1 MTFIFN
7 NERLAAINIAKLDHT
22 SLFKQNVF
30 PEQVVGEPHCQF
42 PAFFPL
48 ASNDA
53 VTVSVLLSVSIQL
66 SWPLNLFVVT
76 QGPEQGVLL
85 YINVFTQYNRLFGTN
100 IPFPY
105 DNKAAWGNYLK
116 SEKELQQPLNE
127 ILSSE
132 IR

>member
-1 MTFIFN
+1 MCFQSKSWVNPTASFQLSS
-7 NERLAAINIAKLDHT
+7 RLPPD
-22 SLFKQNVF
+22 
-30 PEQVVGEPHCQF
+30 
-42 PAFFPL
+42 
-48 ASNDA
+48 DA
-53 VTVSVLLSVSIQL
+53 MTVSVLLSVSIQL

-105 DNKAAWGNYLK
+105 DNKAAWGNYPK
-116 SEKELQQPLNE
+116 SEKELQQPLNK